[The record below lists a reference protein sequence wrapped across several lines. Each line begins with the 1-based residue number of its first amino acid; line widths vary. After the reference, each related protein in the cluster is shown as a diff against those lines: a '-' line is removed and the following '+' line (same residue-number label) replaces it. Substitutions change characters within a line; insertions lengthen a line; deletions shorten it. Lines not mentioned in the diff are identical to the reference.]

1 LSTITQP
8 QTEKEFFMNPKIM
21 GALGGLAL
29 LIVLLYPGGSSK
41 KVERLYNEAEA
52 MFSQS
57 DYEGS
62 IAKYT
67 EALEESTK
75 WGVKTEVI
83 DKDFNT
89 LANYKIAVCYS
100 KLGEEQDD
108 VSQYETAIEYIEK
121 VHPIATVPKHLEGL
135 TYLWGHVLYKQEQF
149 ELAEPKFQ
157 ALIENFPNSLFVENA
172 WYAIGQLNYQL
183 EEYEKCRRAFKS
195 VLDQFP
201 NSDFKDDSQHL
212 IAQSF
217 LNERS
222 YEQAYQEF
230 DKLATDEFKN
240 YPNLQ
245 AEAMYKAGYCLNQL
259 ARDDEAIS
267 QYTNFITKFP
277 NAQWVTAAYFDI
289 GAIYSKQK
297 DYDNAR
303 VNYELALQNTP
314 DRNLQAEIQYAI
326 GLTYYDQGDY
336 ENAVQSY
343 NRLLEGYPESKFIPD
358 AKLGIAD
365 SYAKLENWVEAAP
378 AYERAISEHEDRTDY
393 ISYATHQIGES
404 YYHLATNRKENGE
417 TDQAK
422 QDFEN
427 ALIWYRKVIDNFSTD
442 PVAPHSLY
450 GAVWVLNEL
459 GRKDELETVAREL
472 IEKNRD
478 DPEFDYFAAEVQLKF
493 ADIKFND
500 FKAYEESA
508 AEYAKVWE
516 YTDLPKFHV
525 LKLIAKF
532 QEGRAYYEAA
542 QPEGYN
548 EGDANA
554 VFNEALLQKSIEAY
568 QEGINKFKAEAF
580 MEGVTQERYDDFPQ
594 RPEQVEACMMN
605 QALAHEKLNQWGEAR
620 DLYAA
625 IPDTSGNY
633 QRSQMLIAQSY
644 INEGNPSAAVA
655 HYQSI
660 IDSLDKDNRSLAE
673 IKLADLLRGEER
685 FGEAAVQYEA
695 VVANNPEGEYADDAQ
710 YLVGLCYYKAATDD
724 PALLEKSVTA
734 FEQMLADY
742 SDSPNAV
749 EAYYG
754 LVLAYRDIAQQEGD
768 AAKWAKVLEIA
779 DTANEQYAGNDDTS
793 VKKTL
798 GHIDLVKATAIEK
811 QGLDTEEQMGMLV
824 ASLKRIVSNDGAPE
838 ESRTRAQLK
847 IGHLY
852 YGANDYANA
861 LTAYQAFAQMF
872 PNNDLVANALYQ
884 ASVCYY
890 QLAEA
895 AADEGAKQLAYQ
907 NAANT
912 IAQVIAKTPDVNSMI
927 SAYYTLGLA
936 KFGLKDNQGAVDAFR
951 KTTSYEG
958 QTEDETR
965 QKLISQ
971 AHSRLAELNTT
982 LGDHAA
988 AVQEYQ
994 YVIDHSTDDNL
1005 KGRSYF
1011 AKAYALDEHLKKY
1024 DEALLDYQN
1033 AIQLAAGA
1041 LIKAQ
1046 SYYRM
1051 GLIYQDKKS
1060 QPDKALEAYETLV
1073 TTYATESDT
1082 NIQAMVADGGIR
1094 KSDLYVKLG
1103 RLDDAITEA
1112 MDALE
1117 VAKTVQQKVS
1127 AQYNLGYLYFDK
1139 AQGLYSNEPGT
1150 DLKPY
1155 LDVSR
1160 QSASSYFE
1168 VAKVAGTLKKGGQ
1181 INTYIQNALFQAGQ
1195 IYYSLGSGNLPGDL
1209 KNALPPLKQFV
1220 EYADKGL
1227 FPASA
1232 DLTQNIETSLMYT
1245 GSAYFQLGR
1254 LQTGIDGELTP
1265 AAISF
1270 YQQGADTF
1278 VSLVKRYPKAKDA
1291 PLWQYQAGESHY
1303 AYENFEKAIAEYSK
1317 VRAINPKHESVP
1329 ESLYAITTCYKYLGD
1344 NAEQAGNQA
1353 DKDKWYE
1360 KLYETN
1366 EVLVRDYPTS
1376 PYTADACITLGN
1388 KYYNEGLV
1396 EGIGKA
1402 DVIRLYKLAIERYN
1416 QALGIPGIS
1425 AESKAQAQDFV
1436 RQTSASLAAD
1446 VYIATHANLDK
1457 AKLAD
1462 KNMRNAALEKVI
1474 AEFQDIIKT
1483 YPNTKYANLSHVQI
1497 GEAYIVLADSD
1508 NKYWNLAV
1516 DSFDR
1521 LWSKYGEQEPSDPQV
1536 AQALTYAQGQISD
1549 ILNFMQSENIPRI
1562 QRSDNE

>member
-1 LSTITQP
+1 
-8 QTEKEFFMNPKIM
+8 MNPKIM

-52 MFSQS
+52 MYGQS
-57 DYEGS
+57 DFEGA
-62 IAKYT
+62 IAKYS

-83 DKDFNT
+83 DKDFDT

-100 KLGEEQDD
+100 KLGEQQED

-121 VHPIATVPKHLEGL
+121 VHPTATVPKHLEGL
-135 TYLWGHVLYKQEQF
+135 TYLWGHILYKQEQF
-149 ELAEPKFQ
+149 ELAEPKFH

-172 WYAIGQLNYQL
+172 WYAIGQLNYRL
-183 EEYEKCRRAFKS
+183 EEYEKCRRAFKA

-222 YEQAYQEF
+222 YEPAYQEF

-259 ARDDEAIS
+259 ARDDEAIT
-267 QYTNFITKFP
+267 QYTNFITRFP

-314 DRNLQAEIQYAI
+314 DRELQAEIQYAI
-326 GLTYYDQGDY
+326 GLTYNDQGDY
-336 ENAVQSY
+336 ANAIQSY
-343 NRLLEGYPESKFIPD
+343 NKLLEEYSESKFIPD

-365 SYAKLENWVEAAP
+365 SYAKLANWAEAGP
-378 AYERAISEHEDRTDY
+378 AYERAISEHSDRTDY
-393 ISYATHQIGES
+393 IPYATHQVGES
-404 YYHLATNRKENGE
+404 YYQLGVNRKDNDE
-417 TDQAK
+417 TEQAK

-427 ALIWYRKVIDNFSTD
+427 ALIWYQKVIDNYSTD

-459 GRKDELETVAREL
+459 GRNEELETVAREL
-472 IEKNRD
+472 IEKNRN
-478 DPEFDYFAAEVQLKF
+478 DPEFDLFAAEVQLKF

-500 FKAYEESA
+500 FKKYEEAA
-508 AEYAKVWE
+508 AEYGKVWE
-516 YTDLPKFHV
+516 YTDLPKFHK

-542 QPEGYN
+542 KPEGYR
-548 EGDANA
+548 EGDADA

-568 QEGINKFKAEAF
+568 REGVNKFKDAAF
-580 MEGVTQERYDDFPQ
+580 MEGVNQERYDDFPQ
-594 RPEQVEACMMN
+594 RPVQVEACMMN
-605 QALAHEKLNQWGEAR
+605 QALAHEKLKQWGEAR

-625 IPDTSGNY
+625 IPEASENY
-633 QRSQMLIAQSY
+633 QRAQMLVAQSY
-644 INEGNPSAAVA
+644 VNEGNPSGAVA

-660 IDSLDKDNRSLAE
+660 MESLDTDNRSLAE

-685 FGEAAVQYEA
+685 FGEAAEQYEA

-710 YLVGLCYYKAATDD
+710 YLVGLCYYKAAEGDL
-724 PALLEKSVTA
+724 ALLEKSVTA
-734 FEQMLADY
+734 FEKMLADY
-742 SDSPNAV
+742 GDSPNAV

-754 LVLAYRDIAQQEGD
+754 LVSAYRDLALKQENAGH
-768 AAKWAKVLEIA
+768 WAKVLEVA
-779 DTANEQYAGNDDTS
+779 DAANEKYMDSDDAG

-798 GHIDLVKATAIEK
+798 GHIDLVKVTAIEK
-811 QGLDTEEQMGMLV
+811 QGDPAEQMDMLV
-824 ASLKRIVSNDGAPE
+824 ASLARIVSNEGAPE

-852 YGANDYANA
+852 FGAKDFANA
-861 LTAYQAFAQMF
+861 LTAYQTCAQMF
-872 PNNDLVANALYQ
+872 PDSDVVATALYQ

-890 QLAEA
+890 QMADA
-895 AADEGAKQLAYQ
+895 ATDEGAKQLAYQ

-912 IAQVIAKTPDVNSMI
+912 VAKAIAKNPDVNSMI

-936 KFGLKDNQGAVDAFR
+936 KFGLKDNQGAIDAFR

-958 QTEDETR
+958 QTKDEGR

-971 AHSRLAELNTT
+971 AHSRLAELYTAV
-982 LGDHAA
+982 GDHAA

-994 YVIDHSTDDNL
+994 YVIDHAPDDNT
-1005 KGRSYF
+1005 KGLSYF
-1011 AKAYALDEHLKKY
+1011 ARAYALDEHLKKY

-1051 GLIYQDKKS
+1051 GLIYQDKINQS
-1060 QPDKALEAYETLV
+1060 DKALTAYETLV
-1073 TTYATESDT
+1073 KDYATESDE

-1103 RLDDAITEA
+1103 RLDDAIAEA
-1112 MDALE
+1112 MEALK
-1117 VAKTVQQKVS
+1117 VAKTAQQKVS

-1139 AQGLYSNEPGT
+1139 AQGLYTEVPGE

-1155 LDVSR
+1155 LDASR
-1160 QSASSYFE
+1160 ESATAYFE

-1181 INTYIQNALFQAGQ
+1181 INTFVQNALFQAGQ
-1195 IYYSLGSGNLPGDL
+1195 IYYSIGSGNLPDDL

-1220 EYADKGL
+1220 EYADQGL

-1232 DLTQNIETSLMYT
+1232 DLTKNLQTAMMYT
-1245 GSAYFQLGR
+1245 GTAYFQLGR
-1254 LQTGIDGELTP
+1254 LQSGIDGELTA
-1265 AAISF
+1265 AAINF
-1270 YQQGADTF
+1270 YKQGAEVFTN
-1278 VSLVKRYPKAKDA
+1278 LVERYRQAKDA

-1303 AYENFEKAIAEYSK
+1303 AYENFEKAIEEYSK
-1317 VRAINPKHESVP
+1317 VRTLNAKHESVP
-1329 ESLYAITTCYKYLGD
+1329 ESLYAIASCCEYLAK
-1344 NAEQAGNQA
+1344 NAEAAGNEA
-1353 DKDKWYE
+1353 DKEKWYG
-1360 KLYETN
+1360 KLYEAN
-1366 EVLVRDYPTS
+1366 EVLVQNYPTS
-1376 PYTADACITLGN
+1376 PYTADACINLGN
-1388 KYYNEGLV
+1388 KHYNEGLA
-1396 EGIGKA
+1396 EGLEKA
-1402 DVIRLYKLAIERYN
+1402 EVIRLYKLAIDRYN
-1416 QALGIPGIS
+1416 QALSIPGIS
-1425 AESKAQAQDFV
+1425 AESKAQANDFV
-1436 RQTSASLAAD
+1436 RLTSAALAAD
-1446 VYIATHANLDK
+1446 VYIAAHDNLDK
-1457 AKLAD
+1457 AKLAA
-1462 KNMRNAALEKVI
+1462 KNVRNAALEKVI
-1474 AEFQDIIKT
+1474 VEFQDIIKT
-1483 YPNTKYANLSHVQI
+1483 YPNTKYADLAHVQI

-1508 NKYWNLAV
+1508 NKYYNLAV

-1521 LWSKYGEQEPSDPQV
+1521 LWGKYGEQDPADPQV
-1536 AQALTYAQGQISD
+1536 AQALDYAQSQINS
-1549 ILNFMQSENIPRI
+1549 ILNFMQAENIPRI

>member
-1 LSTITQP
+1 
-8 QTEKEFFMNPKIM
+8 MNPKIM

-41 KVERLYNEAEA
+41 KVERLYNESEA

-57 DYEGS
+57 DYEGAIS
-62 IAKYT
+62 KYT
-67 EALEESTK
+67 EALEEATK

-100 KLGEEQDD
+100 NLGEQQEDA
-108 VSQYETAIEYIEK
+108 SQYEMAIEYIEK
-121 VHPIATVPKHLEGL
+121 VHPIATVPKHIEGL

-149 ELAEPKFQ
+149 ELAEPKFH

-172 WYAIGQLNYQL
+172 WYAIGQLNYRL
-183 EEYEKCRRAFKS
+183 EEYEKSRRAFKS

-222 YEQAYQEF
+222 YEPAYQEF
-230 DKLATDEFKN
+230 DKLATEEFKN

-259 ARDDEAIS
+259 ARDDEALT

-277 NAQWVTAAYFDI
+277 NSQFVTAAYFDI

-314 DRNLQAEIQYAI
+314 DRELQGEIQSAI
-326 GLTYYDQGDY
+326 GLTYYDQDDY
-336 ENAVQSY
+336 ANAIQSY
-343 NRLLEGYPESKFIPD
+343 NKLLEEYPESRFIPD

-365 SYAKLENWVEAAP
+365 SYFKLENWAEAAP
-378 AYERAISEHEDRTDY
+378 AYERVINEHADRTDY
-393 ISYATHQIGES
+393 IPYSTYQVGEA
-404 YYHLATNRKENGE
+404 YYRLGTNRKESGE
-417 TDQAK
+417 TDQAN
-422 QDFEN
+422 QDFDN
-427 ALIWYRKVIDNFSTD
+427 ALIWYRKVIDDYSTD
-442 PVAPHSLY
+442 PVAPHALY

-459 GRKDELETVAREL
+459 ERKEELETVAREL
-472 IEKNRD
+472 IEKNRN
-478 DPEFDYFAAEVQLKF
+478 DPEFDLLAAEVQLKF

-500 FKAYEESA
+500 FKKYEESA
-508 AEYAKVWE
+508 AEYAKLWE
-516 YTDLPKFHV
+516 YTDLPKFHTI
-525 LKLIAKF
+525 KLIGKF

-542 QPEGYN
+542 KPEGYN
-548 EGDANA
+548 EGDADA
-554 VFNEALLQKSIEAY
+554 VFNETLLQKSIEAY
-568 QEGINKFKAEAF
+568 QEGTNKFKDEVF

-644 INEGNPSAAVA
+644 INEGNPSGAVT
-655 HYQSI
+655 HYQMI
-660 IDSLDKDNRSLAE
+660 MDSLSQDNRSLAE
-673 IKLADLLRGEER
+673 IKLADLLRSQER
-685 FGEAAVQYEA
+685 FGEAAMQYEA

-710 YLVGLCYYKAATDD
+710 YLVGLCYYKAAKDD
-724 PALLEKSVTA
+724 SALLEKSVTA
-734 FEQMLADY
+734 FEKMLADY
-742 SDSPNAV
+742 SESPNTV

-754 LVLAYRDIAQQEGD
+754 LVLAYRDMAQNQGNAD
-768 AAKWAKVLEIA
+768 TLAKVLEIA
-779 DTANEQYAGNDDTS
+779 DTANEKYAGSDDAS

-798 GHIDLVKATAIEK
+798 GHIDLVKAAAIEK
-811 QGLDTEEQMGMLV
+811 QGLDSEGQMAMLV
-824 ASLKRIVSNDGAPE
+824 ASLARIVSNDGAPE

-861 LTAYQAFAQMF
+861 LTAYQTFAQMF
-872 PNNDLVANALYQ
+872 PDNELAANALYQ

-890 QLAEA
+890 QMADA
-895 AADEGAKQLAYQ
+895 ATDEGAKQLAYQ

-912 IAQVIAKTPDVNSMI
+912 IAQVIAKNPDVNSMI

-936 KFGLKDNQGAVDAFR
+936 KFGLKDNQGAADAFR

-958 QTEDETR
+958 QTQDEAR
-965 QKLISQ
+965 QNLISQ
-971 AHSRLAELNTT
+971 AHSRLAELYTAI
-982 LGDHAA
+982 GDHTS

-994 YVIDHSTDDNL
+994 YVIDHATADNM
-1005 KGRSYF
+1005 KGLSYF
-1011 AKAYALDEHLKKY
+1011 ARAYALDEHLQRY

-1033 AIQLAAGA
+1033 AIQLATGA
-1041 LIKAQ
+1041 VIQAQ

-1051 GLIYQDKKS
+1051 GLIYQEKKN

-1073 TTYATESDT
+1073 KNYVTESDT

-1112 MDALE
+1112 MDALK
-1117 VAKTVQQKVS
+1117 VAKTVSQKVS
-1127 AQYNLGYLYFDK
+1127 AQYNLGFLYFDK
-1139 AQGLYSNEPGT
+1139 AKSLYTDVVGT

-1155 LDVSR
+1155 IDANR
-1160 QSASSYFE
+1160 QSASTYFE
-1168 VAKVAGTLKKGGQ
+1168 VAKIAGTLKKGSQ
-1181 INTYIQNALFQAGQ
+1181 INSYVQNALFQAGQ
-1195 IYYSLGSGNLPGDL
+1195 IYYSVGSGIKLPEDL
-1209 KNALPPLKQFV
+1209 HNALPPLKQFV

-1227 FPASA
+1227 FPAGA
-1232 DLTQNIETSLMYT
+1232 DLTKNIETALMYT
-1245 GSAYFQLGR
+1245 GTTYFHLGR

-1270 YQQGADTF
+1270 YDQGADTF
-1278 VSLVKRYPKAKDA
+1278 KDLVKRYPKAKDA
-1291 PLWQYQAGESHY
+1291 PLWQYQAGESYY
-1303 AYENFEKAIAEYSK
+1303 AYNNFEKAIVEYNK
-1317 VRAINPKHESVP
+1317 VRAINPKHDSVP
-1329 ESLYAITTCYKYLGD
+1329 ESLYAITTCYKNLGD
-1344 NAEQAGNQA
+1344 SAEQAGNMA
-1353 DKDKWYE
+1353 DKEKWYAQ
-1360 KLYETN
+1360 LYEIN
-1366 EVLVRDYPTS
+1366 EVLVQNYSTS
-1376 PYTADACITLGN
+1376 PYAADACINLGN
-1388 KYYNEGLV
+1388 KFYNEGLV
-1396 EGIGKA
+1396 EDIEKSE
-1402 DVIRLYKLAIERYN
+1402 VIRLYRLAIEKYN
-1416 QALGIPGIS
+1416 QALSIPGIS
-1425 AESKAQAQDFV
+1425 AASKSQAQDFV
-1436 RQTSASLAAD
+1436 RLTSAALAAD
-1446 VYIATHANLDK
+1446 VYIQTHENLDK
-1457 AKLAD
+1457 AKLAN
-1462 KNMRNAALEKVI
+1462 KNVQNEALEKVI

-1483 YPNTKYANLSHVQI
+1483 YPNTKYSDLSHVQI
-1497 GEAYIVLADSD
+1497 GEAYIVLAESD
-1508 NKYWNLAV
+1508 DKYYNMAL

-1521 LWSKYGEQEPSDPQV
+1521 LWSKYGDQDPADPKV
-1536 AQALTYAQGQISD
+1536 AQALDYAQSQINS
-1549 ILNFMQSENIPRI
+1549 IMTFMQAENIQRI
-1562 QRSDNE
+1562 QRADNE